1 MLLQM
6 WKYYIYNFLE
16 GVANIIALKQ
26 PEVKFFH
33 KHGTMLFFPLT
44 AKTRYTLSL
53 DESERLPCVPPLHPH
68 IRNRA

>member
-16 GVANIIALKQ
+16 GVSNIIALKQ

-33 KHGTMLFFPLT
+33 KHGMMLFFSSNS
-44 AKTRYTLSL
+44 KDTLHFIL
-53 DESERLPCVPPLHPH
+53 G
-68 IRNRA
+68 